1 MIMQLVWFKRDL
13 RVEDNLA
20 LTIAAQDGAVIPL
33 YILEP
38 ELWQQADLSYRQYLF
53 LQDSLKSL
61 DEDLQ
66 KLLASFALYCLWHY
80 FHT

>member
-1 MIMQLVWFKRDL
+1 MQLVWFKRDL

-20 LTIAAQDGAVIPL
+20 LTLAAQDGAVIPL